1 MGIQRRH
8 FLAALGGAAA
18 AWPYAALAQKP
29 PARLGILANG
39 AAASI
44 NSAYQIRTIKRGLD
58 DNGLVEG
65 RDYVFEPRFA
75 AGHYERFPQLAL
87 ELAQAGVAVILT
99 NTIPAVQ
106 AAQRLVP
113 PLPVVMISIRDPM
126 GAGLIASLARP
137 GGHTTGTAV
146 SGEDLTQ
153 KMLEFQRAIL
163 PHSRSIAVL
172 YNPANPTNPAFLQNL
187 RKRAGALKM
196 SMRGVGYQSRDELE
210 AAFDTS
216 ATKRPDALW
225 VISDSGTTDL
235 SDRVAAL
242 AIAHR
247 LPTFSNIPEFAR
259 QDGLLAYGVSRE
271 QLYFRSG
278 YFVKKILEGADAGD
292 LPVEQPSRVELWI
305 NQKTAAKLDL
315 MIPASLL
322 AAADKVI
329 E

>member
-18 AWPYAALAQKP
+18 AWPYVARAQKP
-29 PARLGILANG
+29 PARIGILANG
-39 AAASI
+39 VAASL

-58 DNGLVEG
+58 DNGLVED

-75 AGHYERFPQLAL
+75 AGNYERFPQLAL
-87 ELAQAGVAVILT
+87 ELAQAGVAVILA
-99 NTIPAVQ
+99 NTIPAVR
-106 AAQRLVP
+106 AAQHLVP
-113 PLPVVMISIRDPM
+113 PLPVVMISIRDPV

-137 GGHTTGTAV
+137 GGRTTGTAV
-146 SGEDLTQ
+146 PGEDLTQ
-153 KMLEFQRAIL
+153 KMLELQRAIL

-172 YNPANPTNPAFLQNL
+172 YNPANPTNPVFLQKL
-187 RKRAGALKM
+187 RTRTRALGM
-196 SMRGVGYQSRDELE
+196 SVLPVRYQSRDELE
-210 AAFDTS
+210 AAFGTF
-216 ATKRPDALW
+216 APKHPDALW

-242 AIAHR
+242 AIAHQ
-247 LPTFSNIPEFAR
+247 LPTFSNIPEFVR

-278 YFVKKILEGADAGD
+278 YFVKKILEGADAGE
-292 LPVEQPSRVELWI
+292 LPVEQPTRLELWI
-305 NQKTAAKLDL
+305 NLKTAGKLEL
-315 MIPASLL
+315 TLPASLL
-322 AAADKVI
+322 GAADKVI

>member
-18 AWPYAALAQKP
+18 AWPYAARAQKP
-29 PARLGILANG
+29 PARIGILANG
-39 AAASI
+39 AAASL

-58 DNGLVEG
+58 DNGLVES

-87 ELAQAGVAVILT
+87 ELAQAGVAVILA
-99 NTIPAVQ
+99 NTIPAVS
-106 AAQRLVP
+106 AAQHLIP
-113 PLPVVMISIRDPM
+113 PLPVVMISIHDPM
-126 GAGLIASLARP
+126 GASLIASLARP

-153 KMLEFQRAIL
+153 KMLAFQRAIL
-163 PHSRSIAVL
+163 PHSRSMAAL
-172 YNPANPTNPAFLQNL
+172 YNPANPTNPVFPENL
-187 RKRAGALKM
+187 RKRAVVLKM
-196 SMRGVGYQSRDELE
+196 SMRAVGYQSRDELE
-210 AAFDTS
+210 AAFDTF

-225 VISDSGTTDL
+225 VMSDSGTTDL

-271 QLYFRSG
+271 PLYFRSG
-278 YFVKKILEGADAGD
+278 YFVKKILEGADAGE

-315 MIPASLL
+315 TIPASLL